1 LVDRVIALAI
11 FSLLAVVCLLAVK
24 GRIVNRYLFTLAMQF
39 RLHHLVS
46 LGVLAQSGAPAGKV
60 PYRAG
65 RKITDKTIF
74 IYTTRHYY
82 TGYHGY

>member
-11 FSLLAVVCLLAVK
+11 FSLLAVVFLLAVK

-46 LGVLAQSGAPAGKV
+46 LGVLVLVLAHVARLLEK
-60 PYRAG
+60 YRIGQAA
-65 RKITDKTIF
+65 K
-74 IYTTRHYY
+74 
-82 TGYHGY
+82 